1 MGALKYIKGG
11 LRNLLNPGVS
21 FLSRIDDVSE
31 VSPKAKVYGKTQIYQ
46 SQIDDYSYV
55 ASGTQVICTE
65 IGKFCSIAD
74 DVILGPGIH
83 TLSQIS
89 SSPIFTEYYNAVGK
103 SWTSKTVAK
112 PFKPVRIGH
121 DVWIGSRVVVMGGVT
136 IGNGAV
142 VGACAVVTKDVP
154 PYAIVG
160 GVPAKVI
167 RYRFPEDVISKLEE
181 IHWWDMPE
189 EKLKSYI
196 ALFQKENIRIEE
208 LEEFCC

>member
-55 ASGTQVICTE
+55 ASGTQVICTK

-89 SSPIFTEYYNAVGK
+89 SSPISQNTTMQLARVGL
-103 SWTSKTVAK
+103 
-112 PFKPVRIGH
+112 P
-121 DVWIGSRVVVMGGVT
+121 
-136 IGNGAV
+136 
-142 VGACAVVTKDVP
+142 
-154 PYAIVG
+154 
-160 GVPAKVI
+160 
-167 RYRFPEDVISKLEE
+167 KL
-181 IHWWDMPE
+181 
-189 EKLKSYI
+189 
-196 ALFQKENIRIEE
+196 
-208 LEEFCC
+208 

>member
-89 SSPIFTEYYNAVGK
+89 SSSFEI
-103 SWTSKTVAK
+103 TSS
-112 PFKPVRIGH
+112 G
-121 DVWIGSRVVVMGGVT
+121 
-136 IGNGAV
+136 
-142 VGACAVVTKDVP
+142 
-154 PYAIVG
+154 
-160 GVPAKVI
+160 
-167 RYRFPEDVISKLEE
+167 
-181 IHWWDMPE
+181 
-189 EKLKSYI
+189 KLKSYI
-196 ALFQKENIRIEE
+196 ALFQKENIRIED